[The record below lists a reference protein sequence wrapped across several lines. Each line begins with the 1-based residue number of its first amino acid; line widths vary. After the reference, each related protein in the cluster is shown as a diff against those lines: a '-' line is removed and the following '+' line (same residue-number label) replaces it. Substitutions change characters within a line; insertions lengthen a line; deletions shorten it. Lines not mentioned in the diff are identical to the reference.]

1 MDENLI
7 MKSTKQLL
15 ANKLCEELKPLS
27 QACPLPPCNP
37 DCPMHQLR
45 NMLAKPRLRW
55 LATLSEEDLKFLA
68 AYHHVCAKTT
78 LESQCLIS
86 NG

>member
-1 MDENLI
+1 

-27 QACPLPPCNP
+27 QGCPLPPCNG
-37 DCPMHQLR
+37 DCLMHQLR

-55 LATLSEEDLKFLA
+55 FATLSEEDLMFLA
-68 AYHHVCAKTT
+68 AYRHVCAKKT